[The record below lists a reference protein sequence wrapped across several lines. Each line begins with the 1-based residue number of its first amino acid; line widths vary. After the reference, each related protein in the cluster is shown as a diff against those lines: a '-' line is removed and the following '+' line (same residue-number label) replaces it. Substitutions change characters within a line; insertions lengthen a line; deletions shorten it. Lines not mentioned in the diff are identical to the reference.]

1 MEEEVGKNRH
11 QQMMMVEG
19 VLEGE
24 EEANHHLW
32 AMEVVEL
39 MVDHTNLWVVQEE
52 VVVVMEGN
60 HKGLGVPMVEMGVVQ
75 SHHNNPA
82 VVGEGMGHQNV
93 PLVEVLPFFASEVQ
107 DEKQTKSL
115 ENNQQ

>member
-1 MEEEVGKNRH
+1 
-11 QQMMMVEG
+11 MMMVED

-24 EEANHHLW
+24 EEADHHLW

-39 MVDHTNLWVVQEE
+39 MVDHTNLGVVQKE

-75 SHHNNPA
+75 SHHNNLA
-82 VVGEGMGHQNV
+82 VVENGMAHQNV
-93 PLVEVLPFFASEVQ
+93 PLAEVLPFFASEVQ
-107 DEKQTKSL
+107 DERA
-115 ENNQQ
+115 N